1 MPVKLGSII
10 VPWAGEWMPS
20 GHYQLTGIWNPNFR
34 SDHKGRG
41 LPECPVQTLQW
52 APTHSDASSWY
63 NHRVWVLSVKGI
75 YLGLSLRPYVDF
87 VFSLPAIL
95 LHFLCQCPVEA
106 TTSIHK
112 HFHPKF
118 LSHLTLGKSWVHDLC
133 RPTFYS
139 RSAPPWRIHS
149 STLLGMT
156 FNKTLSA
163 LSLHCSKYV

>member
-1 MPVKLGSII
+1 MPVKLGSIT

-34 SDHKGRG
+34 SNQKGRG

-106 TTSIHK
+106 TTGVHK
-112 HFHPKF
+112 RFSSHLARPESTTYVVLLSVLGLRLHGGPILQHSWQGRLMRPFLLCPSTAQNMFKF
-118 LSHLTLGKSWVHDLC
+118 LK
-133 RPTFYS
+133 
-139 RSAPPWRIHS
+139 
-149 STLLGMT
+149 
-156 FNKTLSA
+156 
-163 LSLHCSKYV
+163 